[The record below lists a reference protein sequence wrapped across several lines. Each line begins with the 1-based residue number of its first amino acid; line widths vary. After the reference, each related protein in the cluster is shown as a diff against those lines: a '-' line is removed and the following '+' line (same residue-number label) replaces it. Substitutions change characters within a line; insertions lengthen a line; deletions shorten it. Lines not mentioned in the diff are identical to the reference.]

1 METKSNYVMV
11 GAITLLLVALLA
23 AFTVW
28 LSRAGEGDKKEYD
41 IFFQQS
47 VNGLAKGSGVSFS
60 GVPVGEIQS
69 IELWEPDPEFVRV
82 RITIKDSVPVLL
94 GTTATINGVG
104 FTGVSEIQL
113 DGAVKGAPALVCPEA
128 NPKSACPTGVPVI
141 PTKPG
146 ALGELLNNAPLLLE
160 RFSALTERLTNILS
174 DKNQQ
179 SIEQILDNVENLS
192 GTLATQAP
200 DLRAAIQESRIALQ
214 KAGLAADE
222 ITKMAGTT
230 NKLLDSD
237 GRPMMDE
244 LRKTLRSANGSLAAL
259 ETTLNNANPAIE
271 TLNTQ
276 TLPEVTQLARDLR
289 ELSVSLKSV
298 TDKVDQG
305 GIGSVV
311 SAPALPDYQPGNRK
325 QK

>member
-11 GAITLLLVALLA
+11 GAITLLLLALLA

-28 LSRAGEGDKKEYD
+28 LSRTSEGSKKEYD

-47 VNGLAKGSGVSFS
+47 VNGLAKGSGVSFK
-60 GVPVGEIQS
+60 GVPVGEIER
-69 IELWEPDPEFVRV
+69 IELWEPDPDFVRV
-82 RITIKDSVPVLL
+82 RITIKDSVPILL
-94 GTTATINGVG
+94 GTVATINGVG

-113 DGAVKGAPALVCPEA
+113 DGAVKGAPPLQCPEA

-160 RFSALTERLTNILS
+160 RLSTLTERLTNILS

-179 SIEQILDNVENLS
+179 SIEQILDNVEGLS

-200 DLRAAIQESRIALQ
+200 DLRAAIQESRLTLQ

-222 ITKMAGTT
+222 ISKVAGST
-230 NKLLDSD
+230 NRLLDND
-237 GRPMMDE
+237 GRPMMEE
-244 LRKTLRSANGSLAAL
+244 LRKTLRAANGSLAAL

-289 ELSVSLKSV
+289 ALSGSLQSV
-298 TDKVDQG
+298 TEKVDQG

-311 SAPALPDYQPGNRK
+311 SAPALPDYKPGSGK
-325 QK
+325 QR

>member
-82 RITIKDSVPVLL
+82 RITVKDSVPVLL

-113 DGAVKGAPALVCPEA
+113 DGAVKGAPALVCPAA

-160 RFSALTERLTNILS
+160 RLSALTERLTNILS

-200 DLRAAIQESRIALQ
+200 DLRGAIQESRIALQ

-237 GRPMMDE
+237 GRPMLVE

-311 SAPALPDYQPGNRK
+311 NAPALPDYQPGSRK

>member
-28 LSRAGEGDKKEYD
+28 LSRAGEGGKKEYD

-160 RFSALTERLTNILS
+160 RLSALTERLTNILS

-192 GTLATQAP
+192 GTLATQGP

-237 GRPMMDE
+237 GRPMLVE

-271 TLNTQ
+271 KLNTQ

-311 SAPALPDYQPGNRK
+311 NAPALPDYQPGSRK

>member
-11 GAITLLLVALLA
+11 GAITLLLLALLA
-23 AFTVW
+23 AFVIW
-28 LSRAGEGDKKEYD
+28 LSRAGEGTKKEYD

-60 GVPVGEIQS
+60 GVPVGEIDS
-69 IELWEPDPEFVRV
+69 IELWEPDPDFVRV
-82 RITIKDSVPVLL
+82 RIKIKDTVPILL

-113 DGAVKGAPALVCPEA
+113 DGAVKGAPPLRCPA
-128 NPKSACPTGVPVI
+128 DNPKSACPTGVPVI

-160 RFSALTERLTNILS
+160 RLSTLTERLTNILS
-174 DKNQQ
+174 DKNQA
-179 SIEQILDNVENLS
+179 SIEQILDNVESIS
-192 GTLATQAP
+192 GSVAQQGPELQ
-200 DLRAAIQESRIALQ
+200 AAIKQTRLTLE
-214 KAGLAADE
+214 KAGEAADG
-222 ITKMAGTT
+222 ISALSSSTSQ
-230 NKLLDSD
+230 LLDSD
-237 GRPMMDE
+237 GRPMMTE
-244 LRKTLRSANGSLAAL
+244 LRKTLKSANGSLAAL

-298 TDKVDQG
+298 TERVDQNGLG
-305 GIGSVV
+305 GVV
-311 SAPALPDYQPGNRK
+311 SAPALPDYEPGNRK
-325 QK
+325 RN

>member
-28 LSRAGEGDKKEYD
+28 LSRAGEGGKKEYD

-82 RITIKDSVPVLL
+82 RITIKDSIPVLL

-160 RFSALTERLTNILS
+160 RLSALTERLTNILS

-192 GTLATQAP
+192 GTLATQGP

-237 GRPMMDE
+237 GRPMLAE

-276 TLPEVTQLARDLR
+276 TLPEVSQLARDLR

-311 SAPALPDYQPGNRK
+311 NAPALPDYQPGSRK

>member
-11 GAITLLLVALLA
+11 GAVTLLLLTLLA

-28 LSRAGEGDKKEYD
+28 LSRTSDGDKKEYD

-60 GVPVGEIQS
+60 GVPVGQIES

-82 RITIKDSVPVLL
+82 RISIKDTVPILL

-113 DGAVKGAPALVCPEA
+113 DGAVKDAPELDCPKVK
-128 NPKSACPTGVPVI
+128 PQTACPTGVPVI

-160 RFSALTERLTNILS
+160 RLSTLTERLTNILS

-179 SIEQILDNVENLS
+179 SIEQILDNVESLS
-192 GTLATQAP
+192 GSLATQGP

-222 ITKMAGTT
+222 ITKMAGAT
-230 NKLLDSD
+230 NKILDSD
-237 GRPMMDE
+237 GRPMLDE
-244 LRKTLRSANGSLAAL
+244 LRKTLRAANGSLAAL

-271 TLNTQ
+271 TLNSQ

-289 ELSVSLKSV
+289 DLSTSLKSV
-298 TDKVDQG
+298 TEKVDQG
-305 GIGSVV
+305 GISSVV
-311 SAPALPDYQPGNRK
+311 GAPALPDYKPGSRNPK
-325 QK
+325 

>member
-28 LSRAGEGDKKEYD
+28 LSRAGEGGKKEYD

-82 RITIKDSVPVLL
+82 RITIKDSIPVLL

-160 RFSALTERLTNILS
+160 RLSALTERLTNILS

-200 DLRAAIQESRIALQ
+200 DLRATIQESRIALQ

-237 GRPMMDE
+237 GRPMLVE

-298 TDKVDQG
+298 TEKVDQG

-311 SAPALPDYQPGNRK
+311 NAPALPDYQPGSRK

>member
-11 GAITLLLVALLA
+11 GAITLLLLALLT
-23 AFTVW
+23 AFIIW
-28 LSRAGEGDKKEYD
+28 LSRAGEGDRKEYD

-60 GVPVGEIQS
+60 GVPVGEIDA
-69 IELWEPDPEFVRV
+69 IELWEPDPDFVRV
-82 RITIKDSVPVLL
+82 RIKIKAEVPILL

-113 DGAVKGAPALVCPEA
+113 DGAVKGAPPLRCPED

-141 PTKPG
+141 PTRPG

-160 RFSALTERLTNILS
+160 RLSTLTERLTNILS
-174 DKNQQ
+174 DKNEA
-179 SIEQILDNVENLS
+179 SIEQILDNVESIS
-192 GTLATQAP
+192 GTVAQQAP
-200 DLRAAIQESRIALQ
+200 ALRAAIEQTRVTLQ
-214 KAGLAADE
+214 KAGDAAE
-222 ITKMAGTT
+222 GVAALSNSTS
-230 NKLLDSD
+230 KLLDSD
-237 GRPMMDE
+237 GRPMVAE
-244 LRKTLRSANGSLAAL
+244 LRKTLNSANGSLAAL

-298 TDKVDQG
+298 TERVDQNGLG
-305 GIGSVV
+305 GVV
-311 SAPALPDYQPGNRK
+311 SAPALPDYKPDGRK
-325 QK
+325 RN

>member
-28 LSRAGEGDKKEYD
+28 LSRTGEGGKKKYD

-160 RFSALTERLTNILS
+160 RLSALTERLTNILS

-192 GTLATQAP
+192 GTLATQGP
-200 DLRAAIQESRIALQ
+200 DLRATIQESRIALQ

-237 GRPMMDE
+237 GRPMLVE

-311 SAPALPDYQPGNRK
+311 NAPALPDYQPGSRK

>member
-160 RFSALTERLTNILS
+160 RLSALTERLTNILS

-179 SIEQILDNVENLS
+179 SIEQILDNVENLL
-192 GTLATQAP
+192 GTLATQGP
-200 DLRAAIQESRIALQ
+200 DLRAAVQESRIALQ

-237 GRPMMDE
+237 GRPMLVE

-311 SAPALPDYQPGNRK
+311 NAPALPDYQPGSRK

>member
-28 LSRAGEGDKKEYD
+28 LSRAGEGGKKEYD

-82 RITIKDSVPVLL
+82 RITIKDSIPVLL

-160 RFSALTERLTNILS
+160 RLSALTERLTNILS

-200 DLRAAIQESRIALQ
+200 GLRATIQESRIALQ

-237 GRPMMDE
+237 GRPMLVE

-311 SAPALPDYQPGNRK
+311 NAPALPDYQPGSRK

>member
-11 GAITLLLVALLA
+11 GAITLLLLALLA
-23 AFTVW
+23 GFIIW
-28 LSRAGEGDKKEYD
+28 LSRAGEGTKKEYD

-60 GVPVGEIQS
+60 GVPVGEIAS
-69 IELWEPDPEFVRV
+69 IELWEPDPDFVRV
-82 RITIKDSVPVLL
+82 RIKIKDEVPILL

-113 DGAVKGAPALVCPEA
+113 DGAVKGAPPLRCPVD

-160 RFSALTERLTNILS
+160 RLSTLTERLTNILS
-174 DKNQQ
+174 DKNQA
-179 SIEQILDNVENLS
+179 SIEQILDNVESISGSVAQQGPELQAAIKQTRITLEKAGAAADGIAALS
-192 GTLATQAP
+192 GSTSQ
-200 DLRAAIQESRIALQ
+200 
-214 KAGLAADE
+214 
-222 ITKMAGTT
+222 
-230 NKLLDSD
+230 LLDSD
-237 GRPMMDE
+237 GRPMMAE
-244 LRKTLRSANGSLAAL
+244 LRKTLKSANGSLAAL
-259 ETTLNNANPAIE
+259 EVTLNNANPAIE

-298 TDKVDQG
+298 TERVDQNGLG
-305 GIGSVV
+305 GVV
-311 SAPALPDYQPGNRK
+311 SAPALPDYKPDGRK
-325 QK
+325 RN

>member
-11 GAITLLLVALLA
+11 GAITLLLLALLA

-60 GVPVGEIQS
+60 GVPVGEIER
-69 IELWEPDPEFVRV
+69 IELWEPDPDFVRV
-82 RITIKDSVPVLL
+82 RITIKDSVPILL

-113 DGAVKGAPALVCPEA
+113 DGAVKGAPPLRCPEA

-160 RFSALTERLTNILS
+160 RLSTLTERLTNILS

-192 GTLATQAP
+192 GSLATQAP
-200 DLRAAIQESRIALQ
+200 DLRAAIQESRLTLQ
-214 KAGLAADE
+214 KAGLAVDE
-222 ITKMAGTT
+222 ITKVAGST
-230 NKLLDSD
+230 NRLLDND
-237 GRPMMDE
+237 GKPMMEE
-244 LRKTLRSANGSLAAL
+244 LRKTLRAANGSLSAL

-298 TDKVDQG
+298 TEKVDQG

-311 SAPALPDYQPGNRK
+311 SAPALPDYKPGSGR

>member
-1 METKSNYVMV
+1 METKSNHVLV
-11 GAITLLLVALLA
+11 GAITLLLLALLA
-23 AFTVW
+23 AFIIW
-28 LSRAGEGDKKEYD
+28 LSRSNEGSKKEYD

-60 GVPVGEIQS
+60 GVPVGQIES
-69 IELWEPDPEFVRV
+69 IELWGPDPEFVRV
-82 RITIKDSVPVLL
+82 RIAIDQQVPILL

-113 DGAVKGAPALVCPEA
+113 DGAVKGAPPLSCPED
-128 NPKSACPTGVPVI
+128 NPRSACPTGVPVI

-160 RFSALTERLTNILS
+160 RLSTLTERLTNILS
-174 DKNQQ
+174 DKNQE
-179 SIEQILDNVENLS
+179 SIEGILANVEQIS
-192 GTLATQAP
+192 GAVAEQAP
-200 DLRAAIQESRIALQ
+200 ELRLTLQEARIAVK
-214 KAGLAADE
+214 KAGDAAE
-222 ITKMAGTT
+222 QLGAFTGTA

-237 GRPMMDE
+237 GRPMMAE
-244 LRKTLRSANGSLAAL
+244 LRKTLRAANGSLAAL

-289 ELSVSLKSV
+289 ELSTSLKSV
-298 TDKVDQG
+298 TERVDQNGLG
-305 GIGSVV
+305 GAV
-311 SAPALPDYQPGNRK
+311 SAPALPEYKPGSRK
-325 QK
+325 

>member
-28 LSRAGEGDKKEYD
+28 LSRAAEGDKKEYD

-160 RFSALTERLTNILS
+160 RLSALTERLTNILS
-174 DKNQQ
+174 NKNQQ

-192 GTLATQAP
+192 GTLATQGP

-237 GRPMMDE
+237 GRPMLVE

-311 SAPALPDYQPGNRK
+311 NAPALPDYQPGSRK